1 MLRAAVDLDSAAT
14 IVSLDGRSA
23 YATISRPAFL
33 RKLHAVAPALVPFA
47 LVVRAAVHILRRRR
61 TIHQGEGCEQ
71 GDALA
76 PALYA
81 LGQHDALAAAD
92 EQLRSGECWAAF
104 LDDAGPAIAAARNE
118 RPVACGDE
126 RATRIVIASIGEVPV
141 FGHTAWCREERKR
154 TWRVRAGSLTT
165 DCGDSGSVPANH
177 AYVYVRKEMEERRV
191 CGPQDLRTA
200 LAVAVTDTA
209 KCN

>member
-1 MLRAAVDLDSAAT
+1 MLREEYQSTCAGAMGELSKFCSGTFWGA
-14 IVSLDGRSA
+14 
-23 YATISRPAFL
+23 
-33 RKLHAVAPALVPFA
+33 
-47 LVVRAAVHILRRRR
+47 RRV
-61 TIHQGEGCEQ
+61 
-71 GDALA
+71 
-76 PALYA
+76 
-81 LGQHDALAAAD
+81 
-92 EQLRSGECWAAF
+92 
-104 LDDAGPAIAAARNE
+104 AIAAARNE

-141 FGHTAWCREERKR
+141 FGHTAWCREGRKR

-191 CGPQDLRTA
+191 CGPQDLRT